1 MSAAD
6 LVGWLAA
13 TLTLFTFACGDM
25 RRLRVLAICA
35 NVAFVAYG
43 ASAGLAPVLALHLM
57 LTPINLWR
65 LRELNR
71 PRAGRPAVTPGAGHA
86 PVQPVEHGSAS

>member
-1 MSAAD
+1 MTTVD

-13 TLTLFTFACGDM
+13 TLTLLTFVCCDM

-43 ASAGLAPVLALHLM
+43 ASADLMPVLALHLM
-57 LTPINLWR
+57 LAPVNLWR
-65 LRELNR
+65 LRELHR
-71 PRAGRPAVTPGAGHA
+71 PRLQGPAPAEA
-86 PVQPVEHGSAS
+86 PVVARAPR